1 MKRAALAAV
10 IPLALLAPSVGSAS
24 AWRSCP
30 RGSGGAFDTRVIGI
44 SCSYARQVTED
55 GLTAHLR
62 STRLG
67 HMTCTRSRSRELWS
81 YRCVHGHGREQ
92 LDFDTF

>member
-1 MKRAALAAV
+1 MKRAALAAA

-44 SCSYARQVTED
+44 SCTYAKQVTED

-62 STRLG
+62 ATRLG
-67 HMTCTRSRSRELWS
+67 HMTCTRLRSGHLWA
-81 YRCVHGHGREQ
+81 YRCVRGDGREQ
-92 LDFDTF
+92 LDFMTF